1 MANVLFK
8 QGLQASLK
16 AIRDNLCAIEGTFYL
31 TTDTHRLYIGRI
43 TDTPRSQAA
52 IAAKGGTATQDATH
66 CDAVPVNEGVNYV
79 ATLGD
84 LPTVTA
90 ENKSQYAGQ
99 FYYVSGS
106 NILCVYSGAA
116 NGTNGGWVQINP
128 NTNTKVEGFEYTVT
142 TKDGVATIQGN
153 VKNTTDTGVSGGDQY
168 KDSYTMQGAGSVK
181 VSSSGKAITIT
192 GDQYELAKEVQTEGG
207 NSVTLKLNSTSG
219 TDNSSVKI
227 AAGSNVSIGTNSSG
241 DVTIS
246 SKNTEL
252 DHVTIGNG
260 DKKTNPTT
268 TNGFYVEVGDTDQ
281 NNKTGKLDPLVAV
294 GTDPS
299 QSGNTVHF
307 VNGTATLPVYSKDDI
322 DEKLK
327 GLNAM
332 TFKGLVNDGSLP
344 PTVDVQ
350 IGDTYKASGAF
361 TFTNNGKTVS
371 VNKGDLLIAKGVETS
386 GVITSGLEYEI
397 ISSGDD
403 TVTLISHDGESI
415 NHGIQLREYNGT
427 NKGDIVSKFE
437 VAAGTSIT
445 LTDTPG
451 NLTGGGKSNK
461 VTIGHA
467 NVTRAA
473 DTNETAVTQAVNTN
487 LAITAV
493 TGVTTNAQGHVTGV
507 TKKTFNIK
515 DTNGKVSAVNN
526 DIATTVT
533 KVPTS
538 GGNSI
543 DSYTATV
550 KTGVRSLTSDG
561 MLTGYEEGSYEF
573 KSSSLQITSTA
584 ATIGADKK
592 ATKAATMTI
601 DMVWGTF

>member
-79 ATLGD
+79 ETLGD
-84 LPTVTA
+84 LPTVTP

-128 NTNTKVEGFEYTVT
+128 NTNTKVEGFEYTIT
-142 TKDGVATIQGN
+142 TKNGVATIQGN

-168 KDSYTMQGAGSVK
+168 KDSYTVQGAGSVK

-192 GDQYELAKEVQTEGG
+192 GDQYELSKEVQTTGG

-227 AAGSNVSIGTNSSG
+227 AAGSNVTIGTNSSG
-241 DVTIS
+241 DVTIA

-281 NNKTGKLDPLVAV
+281 NKKTGKLDPLVAV

-299 QSGNTVHF
+299 ITGNTVHF
-307 VNGTATLPVYSKDDI
+307 VNGTATLPVYSKGDI

-332 TFKGLVNDGSLP
+332 TFKGLVNSGSLP
-344 PTVDVQ
+344 PTADVQ
-350 IGDTYKASGAF
+350 VGDTYKASDSF

-397 ISSGDD
+397 IESGDD
-403 TVTLISHDGESI
+403 TVTLISYKGESTT
-415 NHGIQLREYNGT
+415 HGIQLREYNGT
-427 NKGDIVSKFE
+427 NKGDAVSKFE

-493 TGVTTNAQGHVTGV
+493 TGVTTNDQGHVTGV

-561 MLTGYEEGSYEF
+561 ILTGYEEGSYEL
-573 KSSSLQITSTA
+573 KSSSLQISSTA
-584 ATIGADKK
+584 ATIGTDKK